1 MVIYI
6 YILVKIYFTNNKG
19 IEQLLRTK
27 YSEAIEKQMKA
38 FFDTLNEKDRRRY
51 AAIEAIKLGHGGQAY
66 ISSVLGCHFQTVMA
80 GIDELTNG
88 TDIPEER
95 IRKPGG
101 GRKKIIETEE
111 NIDEVFFEILNHH
124 TAGSPT
130 NDEIKWTNL
139 SLKEISKAFESKGMN
154 ISPHVVKQLLKK
166 HVFVERKM
174 QKAVTM
180 KDCKDRN
187 EQFEKI
193 NELKD
198 EYSKSENPIISMD
211 VKKRVFR

>member
-1 MVIYI
+1 MCIRDR
-6 YILVKIYFTNNKG
+6 
-19 IEQLLRTK
+19 LLRIK
-27 YSEAIEKQMKA
+27 YSEEIEQKMRA
-38 FFDTLNEKDRRRY
+38 FFETLNEKDRRRY
-51 AAIEAIKLGHGGQAY
+51 AAIEAIKLGHGDKSICVACLDV
-66 ISSVLGCHFQTVMA
+66 ISRLSWL
-80 GIDELTNG
+80 ELMRSLMVQIYQKKG
-88 TDIPEER
+88 SE
-95 IRKPGG
+95 KLVG

-124 TAGSPT
+124 TAGSPI
-130 NDEIKWTNL
+130 DAEIKWTNL

-154 ISPHVVKQLLKK
+154 ISPRVVKQLLKK
-166 HVFVERKM
+166 HGFVERKM

-187 EQFEKI
+187 EQFERI
-193 NELKD
+193 HELKE